1 MEVVEKLKVWDQE
14 TIQSKLT
21 LRGIEW
27 NPPATSYQGGVSE
40 EFYIPMIGEHLVNQ
54 LTLRKFLGELEN
66 ILNDKSITPI
76 STDPQDLEVL
86 TPNQILLL
94 RRNSCS
100 SPEVSD
106 ESNRFKDRWKQVHL
120 LTNEYWQRWTKEYL
134 STLLKRQK
142 WL

>member
-1 MEVVEKLKVWDQE
+1 MEP
-14 TIQSKLT
+14 S
-21 LRGIEW
+21 R
-27 NPPATSYQGGVSE
+27 YQGGVSE

-106 ESNRFKDRWKQVHL
+106 E
-120 LTNEYWQRWTKEYL
+120 
-134 STLLKRQK
+134 
-142 WL
+142 